1 MADMDDAKRIHQ
13 LNGALYRA
21 LMKKKPKDV
30 LGCFKSLPDDE
41 GPLYKITIH
50 KDTVLHMACYS
61 KQRDL
66 ALELLQLLPP
76 SLNQRLANTKNDVDN
91 TILHEVATYN
101 AMTDVATEILN
112 RAPELLTARN
122 ILGETPLFRAV
133 RYGKDEMFKLLAEK
147 LDRMDFETEEDCKA
161 CLRRND
167 GTTILHI
174 SVFTENFD
182 MALLIAERYG
192 DLISAWDSNQM
203 TALQHLAC
211 CPSAFLSGCEHGHLR
226 RFIYSCIV
234 SLFSSPLTGLIK
246 FFWHCYNFHK
256 AFRMCPNTLKSC

>member
-30 LGCFKSLPDDE
+30 LACFKSLPDDE

-101 AMTDVATEILN
+101 AMTYVATEILN

-203 TALQHLAC
+203 TALQHLAY
-211 CPSAFLSGCEHGHLR
+211 CPSAFLSGCEYGHLR
-226 RFIYSCIV
+226 RFIYSCISNKARGGRLV
-234 SLFSSPLTGLIK
+234 SRS
-246 FFWHCYNFHK
+246 
-256 AFRMCPNTLKSC
+256 

>member
-30 LGCFKSLPDDE
+30 L
-41 GPLYKITIH
+41 
-50 KDTVLHMACYS
+50 AAS
-61 KQRDL
+61 KAFQMTKRDL

-101 AMTDVATEILN
+101 AMTYVATEILN

-203 TALQHLAC
+203 TALQHLAY
-211 CPSAFLSGCEHGHLR
+211 CPSAFLSGCEYGHLR

-234 SLFSSPLTGLIK
+234 FQTRPGEVD
-246 FFWHCYNFHK
+246 WCQD
-256 AFRMCPNTLKSC
+256 LKSDGRFLGL

>member
-30 LGCFKSLPDDE
+30 LACFKSLPDDE

-101 AMTDVATEILN
+101 AMTYVATEILN

-203 TALQHLAC
+203 TALQHLAY
-211 CPSAFLSGCEHGHLR
+211 CPSAFLSGCEYGHLR
-226 RFIYSCIV
+226 RFIYS
-234 SLFSSPLTGLIK
+234 
-246 FFWHCYNFHK
+246 
-256 AFRMCPNTLKSC
+256 

>member
-1 MADMDDAKRIHQ
+1 MHPSHTPILVSLSEEPPMADIHQ
-13 LNGALYRA
+13 LNGNLYRA
-21 LMKKKPKDV
+21 LMEKNPKDV
-30 LGCFKSLPDDE
+30 LGFLPVDE
-41 GPLYKITIH
+41 GPLHKITIH

-61 KQRDL
+61 KQCDL

-76 SLNQRLANTKNDVDN
+76 SLNQRFANSKNDVDN

-147 LDRMDFETEEDCKA
+147 LDRMDFETEEDRKA

-174 SVFTENFD
+174 SVFTENFG
-182 MALLIAERYG
+182 E
-192 DLISAWDSNQM
+192 
-203 TALQHLAC
+203 
-211 CPSAFLSGCEHGHLR
+211 
-226 RFIYSCIV
+226 
-234 SLFSSPLTGLIK
+234 FSVN
-246 FFWHCYNFHK
+246 H
-256 AFRMCPNTLKSC
+256 